1 MTLSDVRQ
9 WEVFN
14 AWRILAIL
22 SISVIMSSCAHSDK
36 ILKRE
41 PATTIEESLLASKVV
56 RGPRVVQGSQI
67 SDNQSQQ
74 LNELNSDTGRV
85 PWIGNAGQDNSENAD
100 TTPPRLKIQNVEAYV
115 APLPLP
121 QFIDAVFGEMLSA
134 TYVMGKNVAN
144 RTEVVTLRSSGAMK
158 SDAFLDLV
166 SVALLE
172 YGVRVSPEDGVY
184 RIVEDK
190 VLRARLPRFI
200 KSRARVST
208 PTSLRPIIQFVEL
221 QALDS
226 GNVVGILRQAFGNDK
241 ERFSIEADRRNNY
254 AVLSGLPEDVDQ
266 AVQII
271 RELDELNYAG
281 AQVRRYTPK
290 YWEVTEISEALALA
304 LRTEGWQVATDINL
318 SRTIN
323 LMPIAYSNDLFIFA
337 KSEAS
342 HRRIDRWLKELDRPV
357 QGGDTEQIFVYQV
370 RNVDAAILAETAN
383 AVLSSRSVSLPNAF
397 QGPAN
402 GAPGPDLQA
411 SPNQAGGGFF
421 SVDLIGN
428 RLLFSGTANEYEK
441 LINLLNQLDT
451 PAPEVLIEVKI
462 AEVTLT
468 DESSFGLEFFID
480 DIGGENVTAQTGG
493 LGLGS
498 NGITFNVLSGNV
510 DATINA
516 FASNRRVKVLSTPTL
531 VARSG
536 GSSSIQVGQDIPII
550 TSQRPANNQTG
561 TGPIDILQGIEYRK
575 TGVLMEIE
583 PIVFSDSRI
592 DLTITQEVSSSL
604 ATANTS
610 TISPT
615 ISNRSIST
623 QLSLEDGQTA
633 VMGGLIQEDIV
644 RDDTGVPILK
654 DIPFIGQA
662 FSTDGLSKTRTELL
676 VLITAYVLRGQE
688 DKSRFVRYLSGR
700 IEEPI
705 LDEGRLTTLLPK
717 QF

>member
-1 MTLSDVRQ
+1 MTLSNFRQ
-9 WEVFN
+9 WLVLNSLNKMAF
-14 AWRILAIL
+14 LGL
-22 SISVIMSSCAHSDK
+22 SIIVSGCAHLDKTVKSDK
-36 ILKRE
+36 ILKKDNSYS
-41 PATTIEESLLASKVV
+41 IEETLLNNNVV
-56 RGPRVVQGSQI
+56 RGPRVVQGSQV
-67 SDNQSQQ
+67 SDNESLQ
-74 LNELNSDTGRV
+74 EADVNSDAGRV
-85 PWIGNAGQDNSENAD
+85 PWIANREQDASQDAD
-100 TTPPRLKIQNVEAYV
+100 ATAPRLKVERVEAYV

-121 QFIDAVFGEMLSA
+121 QFIDAVFGEMLGA
-134 TYVMGKNVAN
+134 TYVMGKNVADRN
-144 RTEVVTLRSSGAMK
+144 EVVTLRSSGAMK

-184 RIVEDK
+184 RVVEDK
-190 VLRARLPRFI
+190 VLRAKLPRFI

-226 GNVVGILRQAFGNDK
+226 ANVVGILRKAFGNDK

-323 LMPIAYSNDLFIFA
+323 LMPVAYSNDLFIFA

-357 QGGDTEQIFVYQV
+357 QGGDTEQIFIYQV

-383 AVLSSRSVSLPNAF
+383 AVLSSRSASLPTSL
-397 QGPAN
+397 QGATN
-402 GAPGPDLQA
+402 VGPTTELQVGPSQA
-411 SPNQAGGGFF
+411 SGGFF

-468 DESSFGLEFFID
+468 DESTFGVEFFID

-498 NGITFNVLSGNV
+498 NGT
-510 DATINA
+510 
-516 FASNRRVKVLSTPTL
+516 
-531 VARSG
+531 
-536 GSSSIQVGQDIPII
+536 SSIQVGQDIPII

-592 DLTITQEVSSSL
+592 DLTITQEVSSTL
-604 ATANTS
+604 ATANS
-610 TISPT
+610 SSVSPT

-633 VMGGLIQEDIV
+633 VMGGLIQDDIV

-654 DIPFIGQA
+654 AGA
-662 FSTDGLSKTRTELL
+662 
-676 VLITAYVLRGQE
+676 RG
-688 DKSRFVRYLSGR
+688 
-700 IEEPI
+700 
-705 LDEGRLTTLLPK
+705 
-717 QF
+717 